1 MTANAVT
8 TLTGSYRTT
17 RMLVSDE
24 TDARIERCGCS
35 CLPTRAAKGGLGA
48 RRDGHKFC
56 RDGHET
62 DKGHLEYRKDHRR
75 ATLRL
80 SAYSV
85 RAAEDC
91 ALPSADCALPSAGSA
106 LPSAGSAL
114 PSPGSALPSGYYA
127 AAIRVLST
135 GSRRLR
141 IAISRLRIAIGRQ
154 RIAISRQRIAIA
166 RQRIAIGVLR
176 CGHPLGCEKLWG
188 NREEDEGTGA
198 ADSGDW
204 ERKKRVDIAGWLCL
218 HAFMIDHK
226 KSGMLFTSLLHPSRC
241 KPTCSMRHHERSRHQ
256 RR

>member
-8 TLTGSYRTT
+8 TLTGSYRTE
-17 RMLVSDE
+17 RMLVSDG

-91 ALPSADCALPSAGSA
+91 ALPSAGSA
-106 LPSAGSAL
+106 LPSVGSAL
-114 PSPGSALPSGYYA
+114 PSPGSALPSGCYA
-127 AAIRVLST
+127 AAIHLVVKSYGEIGKKMRERVPPTAVLGNEKSVST
-135 GSRRLR
+135 LP
-141 IAISRLRIAIGRQ
+141 IGF
-154 RIAISRQRIAIA
+154 
-166 RQRIAIGVLR
+166 VY
-176 CGHPLGCEKLWG
+176 
-188 NREEDEGTGA
+188 T
-198 ADSGDW
+198 
-204 ERKKRVDIAGWLCL
+204 
-218 HAFMIDHK
+218 
-226 KSGMLFTSLLHPSRC
+226 LL
-241 KPTCSMRHHERSRHQ
+241 
-256 RR
+256 

>member
-24 TDARIERCGCS
+24 TDARIGRRGCS

-62 DKGHLEYRKDHRR
+62 DKGHLEYHKDHRR

-80 SAYSV
+80 STYSV

-91 ALPSADCALPSAGSA
+91 ALPSADCALPSADCA

-114 PSPGSALPSGYYA
+114 PSTDCALPSAGNALPSACYA
-127 AAIRVLST
+127 AAIHLVVKSYGEIGKKMRELVPPTAALGNEKSVST
-135 GSRRLR
+135 LP
-141 IAISRLRIAIGRQ
+141 IGF
-154 RIAISRQRIAIA
+154 
-166 RQRIAIGVLR
+166 VY
-176 CGHPLGCEKLWG
+176 
-188 NREEDEGTGA
+188 T
-198 ADSGDW
+198 
-204 ERKKRVDIAGWLCL
+204 
-218 HAFMIDHK
+218 
-226 KSGMLFTSLLHPSRC
+226 LL
-241 KPTCSMRHHERSRHQ
+241 
-256 RR
+256 

>member
-17 RMLVSDE
+17 RMLVSDG

-80 SAYSV
+80 STYSV
-85 RAAEDC
+85 RAAEGS
-91 ALPSADCALPSAGSA
+91 ALPSAGSALPSTDCALPSAGSA

-114 PSPGSALPSGYYA
+114 PSGCYA
-127 AAIRVLST
+127 AAIHLVVKSYEE
-135 GSRRLR
+135 
-141 IAISRLRIAIGRQ
+141 IGKKMRELVSPT
-154 RIAISRQRIAIA
+154 AALGNEKSVATLP
-166 RQRIAIGVLR
+166 IGFVY
-176 CGHPLGCEKLWG
+176 
-188 NREEDEGTGA
+188 T
-198 ADSGDW
+198 
-204 ERKKRVDIAGWLCL
+204 
-218 HAFMIDHK
+218 
-226 KSGMLFTSLLHPSRC
+226 LL
-241 KPTCSMRHHERSRHQ
+241 
-256 RR
+256 

>member
-35 CLPTRAAKGGLGA
+35 CLPTRAAKGDLGA

-62 DKGHLEYRKDHRR
+62 DKGHLEYRKDHRC

-85 RAAEDC
+85 RAAE
-91 ALPSADCALPSAGSA
+91 DCALPSAGSA

-114 PSPGSALPSGYYA
+114 PSPGSALPSAGSALPSGCYA
-127 AAIRVLST
+127 ATIHLVVKSYGEIGKKMRERVPQ
-135 GSRRLR
+135 
-141 IAISRLRIAIGRQ
+141 AA
-154 RIAISRQRIAIA
+154 A
-166 RQRIAIGVLR
+166 
-176 CGHPLGCEKLWG
+176 LG
-188 NREEDEGTGA
+188 N
-198 ADSGDW
+198 
-204 ERKKRVDIAGWLCL
+204 
-218 HAFMIDHK
+218 K
-226 KSGMLFTSLLHPSRC
+226 KSVSTLPVGFVYTLL
-241 KPTCSMRHHERSRHQ
+241 
-256 RR
+256 

>member
-1 MTANAVT
+1 
-8 TLTGSYRTT
+8 
-17 RMLVSDE
+17 MLVSDGA
-24 TDARIERCGCS
+24 DARAFRHEPPKVVSVLAGMVINSTEMV
-35 CLPTRAAKGGLGA
+35 TRLTMVIWSIAKTIGV
-48 RRDGHKFC
+48 
-56 RDGHET
+56 
-62 DKGHLEYRKDHRR
+62 
-75 ATLRL
+75 LR
-80 SAYSV
+80 
-85 RAAEDC
+85 
-91 ALPSADCALPSAGSA
+91 
-106 LPSAGSAL
+106 
-114 PSPGSALPSGYYA
+114 

-141 IAISRLRIAIGRQ
+141 IAISRQRIAIG
-154 RIAISRQRIAIA
+154 

-176 CGHPLGCEKLWG
+176 CGHPLGCEELWG

-198 ADSGDW
+198 ADGGAW